1 MRPLLELHNVDK
13 TFQTDRGIVHAVRD
27 VSLSV
32 APGEV
37 VGLVGE
43 SGSGKSTIANLIL
56 GLEQPSDGEITFRG
70 DPLQDWL
77 SGNRRAYRKCVQAVF
92 QHPIQALDGRKRVE
106 WLIAEPMVIHR
117 IGTPASRRDRL
128 RELMVDVNLDHS
140 LLSRY
145 PHELSGGQAQ
155 RVNIARALALEPEI
169 LVCDEPVSALD
180 VSVQAQILNLL
191 LSIQAARSMAMVF
204 ISHSLPV
211 VRHISHRIL
220 VMYAGT
226 IVESGDGETI
236 SGRPVNPYTRL
247 LMGAVSDDQSLHES
261 SELQPV
267 RDGIPVVGCR
277 FAPRCSVAIDKC
289 VVEEP
294 TLESLTGGHSTRCWR
309 GQELMDLSA
318 IAPEGVT

>member
-1 MRPLLELHNVDK
+1 VSPLLELHNVDK

-37 VGLVGE
+37 VGIVGE

-56 GLEQPSDGEITFRG
+56 GLEQPSGGEIMFRD
-70 DPLQDWL
+70 DPLHDWL

-106 WLIAEPMVIHR
+106 WLIAEPLVIHG
-117 IGTPASRRDRL
+117 IGTSASRRDRL
-128 RELMVDVNLDHS
+128 KELMVDVNLDHS

-145 PHELSGGQAQ
+145 PRELSGGQAQ
-155 RVNIARALALEPEI
+155 RVNIARALALEPEL

-247 LMGAVSDDQSLHES
+247 LMGAVSDDQPLHES
-261 SELQPV
+261 SELQTV

-294 TLESLTGGHSTRCWR
+294 TLESLTDGHSTRCWR
-309 GQELMDLSA
+309 GQELMDLST